1 MDMEKVKAFAVRIL
15 EECEQE
21 GLTVAEAQMIPQEL
35 RFALER
41 RILEIHEHTAVT
53 RPQTAN
59 KAVIKVFILVCKPF
73 AVFRGC
79 G

>member
-21 GLTVAEAQMIPQEL
+21 GLTVEAQMIPQEL

-53 RPQTAN
+53 RPQTAQ
-59 KAVIKVFILVCKPF
+59 
-73 AVFRGC
+73 
-79 G
+79 

>member
-53 RPQTAN
+53 SPQTAQ
-59 KAVIKVFILVCKPF
+59 
-73 AVFRGC
+73 
-79 G
+79 

>member
-41 RILEIHEHTAVT
+41 RILESHEHTAVT
-53 RPQTAN
+53 RPQTAQ
-59 KAVIKVFILVCKPF
+59 
-73 AVFRGC
+73 
-79 G
+79 

>member
-53 RPQTAN
+53 RTQTAQ
-59 KAVIKVFILVCKPF
+59 
-73 AVFRGC
+73 
-79 G
+79 

>member
-53 RPQTAN
+53 RRQSAQ
-59 KAVIKVFILVCKPF
+59 
-73 AVFRGC
+73 
-79 G
+79 

>member
-41 RILEIHEHTAVT
+41 RILEIHEQTAVT
-53 RPQTAN
+53 SHQTAQ
-59 KAVIKVFILVCKPF
+59 
-73 AVFRGC
+73 
-79 G
+79 

>member
-53 RPQTAN
+53 RDVYKRQV
-59 KAVIKVFILVCKPF
+59 KALLSVYRP
-73 AVFRGC
+73 
-79 G
+79 

>member
-53 RPQTAN
+53 RPHTAQ
-59 KAVIKVFILVCKPF
+59 
-73 AVFRGC
+73 
-79 G
+79 

>member
-1 MDMEKVKAFAVRIL
+1 MLAQRPPLDGAGQERGGAGMDMEKVKAFAVRIL

-53 RPQTAN
+53 RPQTAQ
-59 KAVIKVFILVCKPF
+59 
-73 AVFRGC
+73 
-79 G
+79 

>member
-41 RILEIHEHTAVT
+41 RILEIHEHTAGT
-53 RPQTAN
+53 RPQTAQ
-59 KAVIKVFILVCKPF
+59 
-73 AVFRGC
+73 
-79 G
+79 

>member
-53 RPQTAN
+53 SPQSAQ
-59 KAVIKVFILVCKPF
+59 
-73 AVFRGC
+73 
-79 G
+79 

>member
-1 MDMEKVKAFAVRIL
+1 MDMEKGKAFAVRIL

-53 RPQTAN
+53 RPQTAQ
-59 KAVIKVFILVCKPF
+59 
-73 AVFRGC
+73 
-79 G
+79 

>member
-21 GLTVAEAQMIPQEL
+21 GLTVAEAQMIPQL

-53 RPQTAN
+53 RPQTAQ
-59 KAVIKVFILVCKPF
+59 
-73 AVFRGC
+73 
-79 G
+79 

>member
-53 RPQTAN
+53 HPQTAQ
-59 KAVIKVFILVCKPF
+59 
-73 AVFRGC
+73 
-79 G
+79 

>member
-35 RFALER
+35 RFALE
-41 RILEIHEHTAVT
+41 IHEHTAVT
-53 RPQTAN
+53 RPQTAQ
-59 KAVIKVFILVCKPF
+59 
-73 AVFRGC
+73 
-79 G
+79 

>member
-41 RILEIHEHTAVT
+41 RILEINGHTAVT
-53 RPQTAN
+53 RPQTAQ
-59 KAVIKVFILVCKPF
+59 
-73 AVFRGC
+73 
-79 G
+79 

>member
-41 RILEIHEHTAVT
+41 RIL
-53 RPQTAN
+53 RDP
-59 KAVIKVFILVCKPF
+59 
-73 AVFRGC
+73 
-79 G
+79 

>member
-1 MDMEKVKAFAVRIL
+1 MLAQRPPLDGAGQGRGGAGVDMEKVKAFAVRIL

-53 RPQTAN
+53 RPQTAQ
-59 KAVIKVFILVCKPF
+59 
-73 AVFRGC
+73 
-79 G
+79 

>member
-53 RPQTAN
+53 RPQPAQ
-59 KAVIKVFILVCKPF
+59 
-73 AVFRGC
+73 
-79 G
+79 

>member
-1 MDMEKVKAFAVRIL
+1 MLAQRPPLDGAGQERGWAGMDMEKVKAFAVRIL

-53 RPQTAN
+53 RPQTAQ
-59 KAVIKVFILVCKPF
+59 
-73 AVFRGC
+73 
-79 G
+79 

>member
-1 MDMEKVKAFAVRIL
+1 MEKVKAFAVRIL
-15 EECEQE
+15 EGCEQE

-53 RPQTAN
+53 RPQTAQ
-59 KAVIKVFILVCKPF
+59 
-73 AVFRGC
+73 
-79 G
+79 